1 MVMTADS
8 NATIAK
14 TLCAKITLGIAILTM
29 ARAEKAAEKAAANP
43 FVNSAWRQR
52 SVNAMMLADARIA
65 VTTLNVLIVTCV
77 NPSMDA
83 NSRYVSVANAWLS

>member
-8 NATIAK
+8 NAANAK

-29 ARAEKAAEKAAANP
+29 AWAEKAVEKAAANP

-52 SVNAMMLADARIA
+52 PVNAMTLVDARIA
-65 VTTLNVLIVTCV
+65 VATLNVLIVTFV
-77 NPSMDA
+77 TPSTDA
-83 NSRYVSVANAWLS
+83 NSRMTEIIHP